1 MKEGK
6 EYPCLR
12 SEKGLSFSDLRQDRD
27 FITDCLDPKKRT
39 FSSLKRDYSLSKDNS
54 IKKACIEV
62 RNHKKSIESIDENIK
77 LVEPFLE
84 LMKQMNPGSFF
95 YEFNVEKTTGVFKN
109 LVFSLPG
116 ANHYYKNLKQILGLD
131 GAHIKTMRVFLK
143 IFILFLFTTFFKIF
157 TTFLFTTHDLRVDL
171 GPRWQWIDRMA
182 SSL

>member
-6 EYPCLR
+6 KYPCLK
-12 SEKGLSFSDLRQDRD
+12 SGKGLSLPELKKDRN

-39 FSSLKRDYSLSKDNS
+39 FTSLQRDYLQSKASS
-54 IKKACIEV
+54 IKKACTSI
-62 RNHKKSIESIDENIK
+62 RNNNKSIESIDESIK

-84 LMKQMNPGSFF
+84 LMKQMNPDSFF

-131 GAHIKTMRVFLK
+131 GAHIKTMRVFQK
-143 IFILFLFTTFFKIF
+143 IFILFLFTTF
-157 TTFLFTTHDLRVDL
+157 
-171 GPRWQWIDRMA
+171 
-182 SSL
+182 